1 MNGYFDLAWSD
12 VVISLV
18 LVGALAAVAVAAR
31 LGLVRDVII
40 GTVRTFVQLLLIG
53 YILKVVFD
61 LSQWY
66 WTLAMLAVMV
76 GVATRTAA
84 ARDEGGAP
92 GRYRIAGMAITA
104 GVVVTMLTVVGI
116 VIRIR
121 PWYTPEIVVP
131 IAGMVIAA
139 TMNAVALTTT
149 RFRSEMKQRRTTI
162 DAALALGATATRA
175 SRPPMR
181 EAMRAA
187 LIPTINSLMIV
198 GLVQLPGMMSGQI
211 IAGVL
216 SVQAVRY
223 QIVVMYMIA
232 CGAGVGS
239 LVAALQMRRQFFT
252 GRHQIRAEMLV

>member
-1 MNGYFDLAWSD
+1 MNGYFELAWMD
-12 VVISLV
+12 VAISLG
-18 LVGALAAVAVAAR
+18 LVAALVAVSAVAR
-31 LGLVRDVII
+31 LGIIREVLI
-40 GTVRTFVQLLLIG
+40 GTVRTFIQLLLVG
-53 YILKVVFD
+53 YVLKIVFD

-66 WTLAMLAVMV
+66 WTLTMLAVMV
-76 GVATRTAA
+76 AVATRTAG
-84 ARDEGGAP
+84 ARDDRGAP
-92 GRYRIAGMAITA
+92 GRFRVAGVAITA
-104 GVVVTMLTVVGI
+104 GVVVTMVTVIGI

-131 IAGMVIAA
+131 ISGMVIAA
-139 TMNAVALTTT
+139 TMNAVALTAT
-149 RFRSEMKQRRTTI
+149 RFRSEMKQRRATV
-162 DAALALGATATRA
+162 DAALALGATAAVA
-175 SRPPMR
+175 SRVPMR

-187 LIPTINSLMIV
+187 LIPTVNALMIV

-239 LVAALQMRRQFFT
+239 LVAALQMRRLFFT
-252 GRHQIRAEMLV
+252 ERHRIRSEMVG